1 MLSSS
6 ASFDQNLILTG
17 YLGPLQLPTARHT
30 AEALHMRFVD
40 FESRLEDHSGMPGEE
55 VRALYGES
63 RLKTLED
70 ELLSEIALYR
80 GTLIAIGGETLVRGA
95 YNLLHTTGPV
105 ICSVASV
112 DAVLQ
117 RLHLA
122 LGARFHD
129 PRERDLAL
137 GKVRREWSIRK
148 NPDVRIVDTSY
159 MNDMQMVEAIIACWR
174 EAATVID
181 WRGV

>member
-17 YLGPLQLPTARHT
+17 YLGPSQLQIARRT
-30 AEALHMRFVD
+30 AETLRMRFVD
-40 FESRLEDHSGMPGEE
+40 FESRLEDHAGMPGEE

-80 GTLIAIGGETLVRGA
+80 GALIAIGGETLMRGA
-95 YNLLHTTGPV
+95 YEMLHTTGPV
-105 ICSVASV
+105 ICTVASV

-148 NPDVRIVDTSY
+148 NPAVLVVDTSY
-159 MNDMQMVEAIIACWR
+159 MNDSQTVEAIAACWR